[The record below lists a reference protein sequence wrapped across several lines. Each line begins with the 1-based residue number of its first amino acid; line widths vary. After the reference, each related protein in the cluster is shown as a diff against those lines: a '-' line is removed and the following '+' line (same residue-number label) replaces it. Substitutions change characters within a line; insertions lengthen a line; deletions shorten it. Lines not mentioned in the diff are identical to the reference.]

1 MTKRFTFLASA
12 ALAFALALSG
22 QTVPAQAADV
32 TAETVVARVGTTDIT
47 LGHLIMARQSLPPQ
61 YQQLPDEVLFPGL
74 LEQVIQQTL
83 LAASV
88 GDDSLRV
95 MMSVDNER
103 RGMRAAEALD
113 DVMTGALTEAAIATA
128 YDETYT
134 KSAPGQEWN
143 AAHILVKTREEAE
156 AIIADLAAGGEFA
169 TLAQKSSD
177 GPSAANGGD
186 LGWFGDGMM
195 VEAFQTA
202 VAALEK
208 GAVSAPVE
216 TQFGWHVIKL
226 IDIRQTAVPP
236 LEAVRTEIEQA
247 LQRTALETRIAE
259 LSKDVTIEKPGEA
272 LDPKLLSNFD
282 LLDQ

>member
-1 MTKRFTFLASA
+1 MTKRYTFLTGAM
-12 ALAFALALSG
+12 LALALAG
-22 QTVPAQAADV
+22 PVRAEDATAA
-32 TAETVVARVGTTDIT
+32 TVVARVGTAEIT
-47 LGHLIMARQSLPPQ
+47 LGHLIMARQSLPDQ

-74 LEQVIQQTL
+74 LEQLVQQTL

-95 MMSVDNER
+95 KVSVDNER

-113 DVMTGALTEAAIATA
+113 SVMASAITEAAVAAA
-128 YDETYT
+128 YDETFA
-134 KSAPGQEWN
+134 KAAPGVEWN
-143 AAHILVKTREEAE
+143 AAHILVKTKEEAE
-156 AIIADLAAGGEFA
+156 AIIAELGAGGEFA

-186 LGWFGDGMM
+186 LGWFGAGMM
-195 VEAFQTA
+195 VAPFETA

-226 IDIRQTAVPP
+226 LDTRQTAVPP
-236 LEAVRTEIEQA
+236 LAEVRGEIEQT
-247 LQRTALETRIAE
+247 LQRAALEARIAE
-259 LSKDVTIEKPGEA
+259 LSQGVQIERPGEA

-282 LLDQ
+282 LLGQ